1 MYLNEIRLGRA
12 ARLLL
17 ETDLRVSDVA
27 SESGFTNLSNFN
39 RRFFA
44 WKQMTPVV
52 FRGKVAGAQREE

>member
-17 ETDLRVSDVA
+17 ETDLRISDVA

-39 RRFFA
+39 RRFLA
-44 WKQMTPVV
+44 WKQMTPAA
-52 FRGKVAGAQREE
+52 FRRKVEPGLVG

>member
-1 MYLNEIRLGRA
+1 
-12 ARLLL
+12 
-17 ETDLRVSDVA
+17 VA